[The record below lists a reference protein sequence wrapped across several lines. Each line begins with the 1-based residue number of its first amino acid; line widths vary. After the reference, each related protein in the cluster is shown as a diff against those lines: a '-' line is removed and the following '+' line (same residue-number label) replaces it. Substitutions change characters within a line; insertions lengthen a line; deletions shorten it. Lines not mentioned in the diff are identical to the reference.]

1 MKREYDFSKAER
13 GKFYRRGAKMTL
25 PIYLDT
31 TLQKQLQPLAR
42 SQGKGIGE
50 IVNDILKN
58 QVQLLTTLNPS
69 KRPNKTYLDSSSQ
82 GEILIPSF
90 CCLASRQ
97 LRWI

>member
-31 TLQKQLQPLAR
+31 TLQKQLEPLAR

-50 IVNDILKN
+50 VVNDILKI
-58 QVQLLTTLNPS
+58 QVQLLTRLNPS
-69 KRPNKTYLDSSSQ
+69 KRPNKAMQPTRSAAKPRRVSSARKKRSPRR
-82 GEILIPSF
+82 G
-90 CCLASRQ
+90 
-97 LRWI
+97 